1 MNVVIE
7 HSAKGTSWSKKKH
20 KYLKKVGT
28 RYYYKKEKS
37 NAPDYEHMT
46 QEELEEQYNLATG
59 KISSEHSKLKT
70 YRELMSQAATEEDR
84 AYYQKLIDEGHQN
97 IENATSEA
105 NKIAKHLNRK
115 AEEKWKKERRR
126 AEFDSFRNSPI
137 DYTAE
142 RIMKKINSSL
152 KHSDDCA
159 VKKRSMSTWVVRR
172 YQNSDG
178 SRG

>member
-152 KHSDDCA
+152 KHSGDCT